1 MLIPEEGDA
10 SGFDVVARIAA
21 EIIDASTEVHLRS
34 SLSFTHDAFS
44 SRLFQIVHHRGS
56 WPKQHLVV

>member
-34 SLSFTHDAFS
+34 SLSFTHDVFS
-44 SRLFQIVHHRGS
+44 SRLFRIVHHRGF
-56 WPKQHLVV
+56 